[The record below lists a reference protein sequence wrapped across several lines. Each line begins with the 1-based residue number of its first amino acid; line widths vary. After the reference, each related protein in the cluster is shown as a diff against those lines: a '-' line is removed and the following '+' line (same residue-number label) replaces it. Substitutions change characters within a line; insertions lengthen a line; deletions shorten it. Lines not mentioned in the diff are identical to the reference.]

1 MDMEIDVIEL
11 KTRHNWAF
19 VDNRNTVGAD
29 TEASEPHYFAIDLV
43 VVVVAVVMVAAIEV
57 KAYYNPSIAVEEQNH
72 DLMSTVVVV
81 SQCLNCTGPE
91 MMLDKAMSSHR

>member
-29 TEASEPHYFAIDLV
+29 TEASERHYFAIDLL
-43 VVVVAVVMVAAIEV
+43 VVVVAVVMVAVIEV

-91 MMLDKAMSSHR
+91 MTLDKAMSSHR